1 MKKNVTKKLVA
12 VALASA
18 MAMTV
23 VGCGDE
29 APAASSSAAP
39 SSDAPAAS
47 SSAASSDAAGS
58 SAVAS
63 SEAPK
68 EIEKPESISWWTHDG
83 LNEEN
88 GSEQWFAEFEK
99 FTGIHLDHQFIP
111 NNEYYDKLKL
121 AFASHEVPE
130 VFDLNGAN
138 LALYASQGAIKD
150 LTPML
155 KSSGLWDKVDP
166 EIWDAI
172 AIDGKVYA
180 VPKEVPSA
188 ACTYVRGDWL
198 ERLNM
203 EVPKTYDEFL
213 EMIRRFKA
221 EIPEC
226 EIGLTA
232 PGVKSPQNLP
242 EFYQGAQYGF
252 YRENGEW
259 KDGFAQPNMADAMQ
273 RMQDAYKE
281 GLLDME
287 IITNTTSTCR
297 DAWYEGKVG
306 VFNYWSGKW
315 GGTLQERLVANN
327 EGAVALAIEPISEA
341 TYSFATLSGLC
352 ISAEVSDEKA
362 EQIFKYFFE
371 YMHDGGEGQLLFQS
385 GVEGVHWEQDGDNV
399 KPLPNLAD
407 PSAVTTS
414 VWITPWLSLTPM
426 ELTDKKV
433 AQADAVVNSLA
444 ITDAVAV
451 QTPITPVSETLNMIT
466 SDLELEKADI
476 LAKVVMGEMTV
487 EQGVAAYEEVAT
499 ELNVQKVLD
508 ELNGK

>member
-1 MKKNVTKKLVA
+1 MKRKVTKKLTA

-18 MAMTV
+18 MALAA
-23 VGCGDE
+23 VGCGSESAGSD
-29 APAASSSAAP
+29 AGSSSEA
-39 SSDAPAAS
+39 
-47 SSAASSDAAGS
+47 SSAASSVAAADS
-58 SAVAS
+58 SAAS
-63 SEAPK
+63 SETPEVK

-88 GSEQWFAEFEK
+88 GAEEWFAEFEK
-99 FTGIHLDHQFIP
+99 FTGIKLDHQFIP

-155 KSSGLWDKVDP
+155 QESELWDKVDP

-172 AIDGKVYA
+172 AIDGKIYA
-180 VPKEVPSA
+180 IPKEVPSA

-198 ERLNM
+198 EQLGM
-203 EVPKTYDEFL
+203 ETPKTYDEFL
-213 EMIRRFKA
+213 DMIRRFKA

-252 YRENGEW
+252 YRDNGEW
-259 KDGFAQPNMADAMQ
+259 KDGFAQPEMAAAMQ

-315 GGTLQERLVANN
+315 GGTLQDRLEANN
-327 EGAVALAIEPISEA
+327 EGAIALAIEPIDGA
-341 TYSFATLSGLC
+341 VYSFATLSGLC
-352 ISAEVSDEKA
+352 ISADVSDEKA
-362 EQIFKYFFE
+362 EQIFKYFIE

-385 GVEGVHWEQDGDNV
+385 GVEGVHWEQDGDTV

-433 AQADAVVNSLA
+433 EQADAVVNSLA

-451 QTPITPVSETLNMIT
+451 QTPITPVSETLNRIT
-466 SDLELEKADI
+466 SDLELEKSDI

-487 EQGVAAYEEVAT
+487 DEGVAAYAEVAE

>member
-1 MKKNVTKKLVA
+1 MKRNVAKKLVA
-12 VALASA
+12 VALAAA
-18 MAMTV
+18 MAMTAA
-23 VGCGDE
+23 GCGNTDSGSDGSSNSSGNVQ
-29 APAASSSAAP
+29 ASAP
-39 SSDAPAAS
+39 SNSTPSGGES
-47 SSAASSDAAGS
+47 SGGND
-58 SAVAS
+58 
-63 SEAPK
+63 APK
-68 EIEKPESISWWTHDG
+68 EVAKPDTISWWTHDG

-88 GSEQWFAEFEK
+88 GAEQWFAEFEK

-155 KSSGLWDKVDP
+155 QASGLWDKVDSD
-166 EIWDAI
+166 IWDAI

-180 VPKEVPSA
+180 IPKEVPSA

-198 ERLNM
+198 KRLNM
-203 EVPKTYDEFL
+203 EAPTTYDEFL

-259 KDGFAQPNMADAMQ
+259 KDGFAQPEMAAAMQ

-315 GGTLQERLVANN
+315 GGTLQERLEVNN
-327 EGAVALAIEPISEA
+327 EGAIALAINPINGA
-341 TYSFATLSGLC
+341 VYSFATLSGLC
-352 ISAEVSDEKA
+352 ISADVSDEKA
-362 EQIFKYFFE
+362 EQIFKYFLE

-385 GVEGVHWEQDGDNV
+385 GVEGVHWEQDGDTV

-451 QTPITPVSETLNMIT
+451 QTPITPVSETLNKIT

-487 EQGVAAYEEVAT
+487 DQAVASYKEVAE
-499 ELNVQKVLD
+499 ELNVQKVLN

>member
-1 MKKNVTKKLVA
+1 MKRNVTKKLVA

-18 MAMTV
+18 MAMTAA
-23 VGCGDE
+23 GCGGDN
-29 APAASSSAAP
+29 AANNSSAP
-39 SSDAPAAS
+39 SSDAGSSTAAS
-47 SSAASSDAAGS
+47 TPANSDA
-58 SAVAS
+58 AS

-68 EIEKPESISWWTHDG
+68 EIEKPDTISWWTHDG

-88 GSEQWFAEFEK
+88 GAEQWFAEFEK

-155 KSSGLWDKVDP
+155 QASDLWDKVDP
-166 EIWDAI
+166 AVWDAL
-172 AIDGKVYA
+172 AIDGKIYA
-180 VPKEVPSA
+180 IPKEMPSA

-198 ERLNM
+198 ERLGM
-203 EVPKTYDEFL
+203 DAPKTYDEFL

-242 EFYQGAQYGF
+242 EFYQGAQFDF
-252 YRENGEW
+252 YRDNGEW
-259 KDGFAQPNMADAMQ
+259 KDGFAQPEMAEAMQ

-315 GGTLQERLVANN
+315 GGTLQERLEANN
-327 EGAVALAIEPISEA
+327 EGAIALAIEPIDGA
-341 TYSFATLSGLC
+341 VYTFATMGGHC

-362 EQIFKYFFE
+362 EQIFKYFLE
-371 YMHDGGEGQLLFQS
+371 YIHDGGEGQVLFHN
-385 GVEGVHWEQDGDNV
+385 GVEGVHWEQDGNIA
-399 KPLPNLAD
+399 KPLPNLSD
-407 PSAVTTS
+407 PNSVTVST
-414 VWITPWLSLTPM
+414 WATPWLTIVPY
-426 ELTDKKV
+426 EATDKESDQT
-433 AQADAVVNSLA
+433 AAVLDSLA
-444 ITDAVAV
+444 ITDKYAE
-451 QTPITPVSETLNMIT
+451 QTPVLPVSETLNKIT
-466 SDLELEKADI
+466 SDLSLEKSDI

-487 EQGVAAYEEVAT
+487 DQGVAAYAEVAE

>member
-1 MKKNVTKKLVA
+1 MKKSMTKKLAAVVLAAAMALTAAGCGSNDDGVA
-12 VALASA
+12 AGGSSGALAPSNQESKQESPA
-18 MAMTV
+18 S
-23 VGCGDE
+23 DE
-29 APAASSSAAP
+29 QSGG
-39 SSDAPAAS
+39 
-47 SSAASSDAAGS
+47 GS
-58 SAVAS
+58 ESKEVA
-63 SEAPK
+63 
-68 EIEKPESISWWTHDG
+68 KPESISWWTHDG

-88 GSEQWFAEFEK
+88 GAEQWFAEFEK

-155 KSSGLWDKVDP
+155 KASELWDKVDP
-166 EIWDAI
+166 DIWDAI
-172 AIDGKVYA
+172 AIDGKIYA

-198 ERLNM
+198 ERLGM
-203 EVPKTYDEFL
+203 QPPTTYDEFL
-213 EMIRRFKA
+213 EMLRRFKA

-226 EIGLTA
+226 EIALTA
-232 PGVKSPQNLP
+232 PGVKNPQNLP
-242 EFYQGAQYGF
+242 EFYQGAQFGF

-259 KDGFAQPNMADAMQ
+259 KDGFAQPEMAEAMQ
-273 RMQDAYKE
+273 RMQDAYKD
-281 GLLDME
+281 GLMDME

-297 DAWYEGKVG
+297 DAWYAGKVG

-315 GGTLQERLVANN
+315 GGTLQDRLVANN
-327 EGAVALAIEPISEA
+327 EGAIALAIQPIDGA
-341 TYSFATLSGLC
+341 VYSFATLSGLC

-362 EQIFKYFFE
+362 EQIFKYFIE
-371 YMHDGGEGQLLFQS
+371 YMHDGGEGQVLFQS
-385 GVEGVHWEQDGDNV
+385 GVEGVHWEQDGDKV

-414 VWITPWLSLTPM
+414 VWITPWLSLTPL
-426 ELTDKKV
+426 ELTDKITEK
-433 AQADAVVNSLA
+433 ADAVTDSLA
-444 ITDAVAV
+444 ITDTVAV
-451 QTPITPVSETLNMIT
+451 QTPITPVSETLNKIT

-487 EQGVAAYEEVAT
+487 ADGVAAYEEVAK

-508 ELNGK
+508 ELNGR

>member
-18 MAMTV
+18 MAMTAA
-23 VGCGDE
+23 GCGGDDAASNNST
-29 APAASSSAAP
+29 APA
-39 SSDAPAAS
+39 SSDAGTSTAAS
-47 SSAASSDAAGS
+47 TPASSDAA
-58 SAVAS
+58 S
-63 SEAPK
+63 SEAPAPA
-68 EIEKPESISWWTHDG
+68 EIEKPDTISWWTHDG

-88 GSEQWFAEFEK
+88 GAEQWFAEFEK

-155 KSSGLWDKVDP
+155 QASDLWDKVDP
-166 EIWDAI
+166 EIWEAI
-172 AIDGKVYA
+172 AIDGKIYA
-180 VPKEVPSA
+180 IPKEVPSA

-198 ERLNM
+198 EQLNM
-203 EVPKTYDEFL
+203 EAPKTYDEFL
-213 EMIRRFKA
+213 DMIRRFKA

-242 EFYQGAQYGF
+242 EFYQGAQFGF

-259 KDGFAQPNMADAMQ
+259 KDGFAQDNMAEAMQ

-315 GGTLQERLVANN
+315 GGTLQERLEANN
-327 EGAVALAIEPISEA
+327 EGAIALAINPIDGA
-341 TYSFATLSGLC
+341 VYSFATLSGLC
-352 ISAEVSDEKA
+352 ISADVSDEKA
-362 EQIFKYFFE
+362 EQIFKYFIE

-385 GVEGVHWEQDGDNV
+385 GVEGVHWEQDGDTV

-451 QTPITPVSETLNMIT
+451 QTPITPVSDTLNMIT

-487 EQGVAAYEEVAT
+487 EQGVAAYAEVAD